1 MKTAVKQNT
10 KFNLDSRGRKVS
22 IVLPIDFAEKFTVQD
37 LHDILICE
45 AREDDEFVD
54 FEDNA

>member
-1 MKTAVKQNT
+1 MKTIAKQGA
-10 KFNLDSRGRKVS
+10 KFNLDSSGKKVS
-22 IVLPIDFAEKFTVQD
+22 IVFPIDFAEKFSAQD

-54 FEDNA
+54 FEENA